1 MQSEILLLSNVKEGN
16 IASVVQ
22 KEFELLG
29 VTNIKGKR
37 IDADKESI
45 YKNFTEALSDYNII
59 MIIGGMS
66 EDEGNM
72 TVDTVTSAIGY
83 NKINKNGEVFPE
95 GAEIFFNKSGKP
107 SGCAISQ
114 GNQCIIML
122 PGDNETFSFMLVYRI
137 AKYLCNFMGVPYC
150 LKTLRACDI
159 TKSEAEAAVNSA
171 DTDGAKV
178 LVFEDGDEIAI
189 QVCSKAKS
197 SSEAKELCISAV
209 KNIASKTGSAV
220 YAVDAENIGQ
230 AFGKELTKKGLRAAI
245 AIDGFE
251 KAEIMNCA
259 YVSEYV
265 EHYSGM
271 STGIERFE
279 IPEKLLERYG
289 RNSEWTSA
297 VLAGEVFKT
306 EGGNIG
312 ISLTSDPKK
321 PESGAYVAVAMGD
334 NVWTK
339 KVEAQ
344 NREELVSLAG
354 AKAVHLARAVVSA
367 YPKAYENSVSLMSA
381 VSGKT
386 KFNTDVSSTAKKKWY
401 SRFIIM
407 KGDKKSDII
416 RKSIFWIC
424 VVVFIASMSYLG
436 SKAANAVNQR
446 GLNANLKELVG
457 SENFIP
463 PRDWEYLDKFY
474 GLYKENSDF
483 IGYISIADTNVDYP
497 VVQTTVAN
505 EKGLTGQYYLRKDY
519 YGAYSMY
526 GTPFLDY
533 RCSYD
538 PDFPSKNL
546 VIYGHNIYDDG
557 QMFSD
562 LVKYRKLSFYRK
574 HPIIQ
579 FDTLYEE
586 KEWLIVGIA
595 LVNAYEKDGPIWDY
609 TNFIEDKESGAK
621 TQEFLK
627 QLAKRT
633 LIVTG
638 VDYDASDTFLTLST
652 CCYDFK
658 DARFVVIARKLRDGE
673 DTSNFDTSKSYYN
686 SNPLM
691 PDKWYEAIAKA
702 QQAEEDAQF
711 GEAEEIS
718 EGPVIDDMKIILD
731 DKAKLEYAIGE
742 ELDLTGIYIEI
753 TDENGETKVYEAK
766 ELVEENEYGYDFEIS
781 YHEFIAPG
789 EQKVTVRC
797 NDFSASFKVTVK
809 EPEAPKPEIAS
820 VDVLTKPS
828 KLTYDKGENLD
839 TAGLSLTVTNTDGET
854 LTVTEGFTCSPT
866 VLNTPGTQT
875 IVVTYEGLSCTFS
888 VTVKDP
894 DAITAISVLTKPS
907 KLEYTVGDK
916 LDTTGLT
923 VDAINSDKQTVKV
936 LSANEVTCSH
946 DPFNAPGKYT
956 VTVTY
961 NGLKSKF
968 EVTVKNK
975 EQTSSVPEPSV
986 PEHSGEETPGTQEGE
1001 EEEETSSDSSSEE
1014 PVPMLLSSKK
1024 NTYPKESSYYNK
1036 SLKDTFTINGE
1047 KMSVFDAV
1055 CQIVA
1060 YEAGY
1065 GQPDEY
1071 VKAQAVASYCYVK
1084 NQGGNVSAGVKTKI
1098 TDQIKSCVAEVIGYA
1113 VLDDRSD
1120 SYVLSTYFSESCGIT
1135 ADAKW
1140 VWGYSNRN
1148 LKSVSS
1154 SVDDPDPYVYS
1165 ISSSDFAS
1173 KVKSKAGITLSGD
1186 PEDWL
1191 EIKSYWDNTEYINE
1205 ITLGGKPYTARKLR
1219 ETVLGGSNLRSVVFE
1234 FEYSSKKD
1242 KFTFYSYGYG
1252 HGVGMSAKGAIAY
1265 ANKGY
1270 DWDEILLKYYSNCYI
1285 GMKY

>member
-1 MQSEILLLSNVKEGN
+1 MQSEIFLLSNVEQGN
-16 IASVVQ
+16 IAQVLQ

-29 VTNIKGKR
+29 IPEIKGKR
-37 IDADKESI
+37 IDADEETI
-45 YKNFTEALSDYNII
+45 YRNVAGALSDYNII
-59 MIIGGMS
+59 MIIGGMG

-72 TVDTVTSAIGY
+72 TVNAVTSAIGF
-83 NKINKNGEVFPE
+83 NEINKNGEVFPE
-95 GAEIFFNKSGKP
+95 GAEIFYNKCGKP

-114 GNQCIIML
+114 GNQCIMML
-122 PGDNETFSFMLVYRI
+122 PGDSETFSYMLVYRA
-137 AKYLCNFMGVPYC
+137 AKYLCDFIGTPYC

-159 TKSEAEAAVNSA
+159 SKLEAEAAVNSA
-171 DTDGAKV
+171 DTEGAKV
-178 LVFEDGDEIAI
+178 LVFEDSGEIAV
-189 QVCSKAKS
+189 QVCSKAENAA
-197 SSEAKELCISAV
+197 EAKELCISAV
-209 KNIASKTGSAV
+209 KNTASKIGNPV

-230 AFGKELTKKGLRAAI
+230 AFEKELAKKGLRAAI

-251 KAEIMNCA
+251 KSEIMNSA
-259 YVSEYV
+259 FISEYV
-265 EHYSGM
+265 EHYAGM
-271 STGIERFE
+271 STGVERFE

-306 EGGNIG
+306 EGCNIG
-312 ISLTSDPKK
+312 ISLTSDPEKS
-321 PESGAYVAVAMGD
+321 ENGAYVAVAMGD

-339 KVEAQ
+339 KIEAES
-344 NREELVSLAG
+344 REKLVSLAG
-354 AKAVHLARAVVSA
+354 EKAVHLARAVVSA
-367 YPKAYENSVSLMSA
+367 YPKAYENSVSLVSA
-381 VSGKT
+381 ISGKT
-386 KFNTDVSSTAKKKWY
+386 KFNTDVSSTSKKKWY

-424 VVVFIASMSYLG
+424 VAVFIASMSYLG
-436 SKAANAVNQR
+436 SKAANAVSQR

-457 SENFIP
+457 SENYIP

-483 IGYISIADTNVDYP
+483 IGYISISDTNVDYP
-497 VVQTTVAN
+497 VVQTMVEN

-519 YGAYSMY
+519 YGSYSMY

-586 KEWLIVGIA
+586 KEWLIIGVA

-609 TNFIEDKESGAK
+609 TNFIEDRESGAK

-638 VDYDASDTFLTLST
+638 VEYDASDTFLTLST

-658 DARFVVIARKLRDGE
+658 DARFVVIARKLREGE
-673 DTSNFDTSKSYYN
+673 DTSNFDASKAYYN

-711 GEAEEIS
+711 GDAEEI
-718 EGPVIDDMKIILD
+718 PDTLIVTDMRIFLED
-731 DKAKLEYAIGE
+731 AKLEYFVGE
-742 ELDLTGIYIEI
+742 ELDLTGIMIEL
-753 TDENGETKVYEAK
+753 TDENGETKIYDVK
-766 ELVEENEYGYDFEIS
+766 ELLENKELGYDFYIE
-781 YHEFIAPG
+781 YNPFEVPG
-789 EQKVTVRC
+789 EQKIRVYC
-797 NDFSASFKVTVK
+797 NDLSATYKVTVK
-809 EPEAPKPEIAS
+809 EAEAPVEEIATMT
-820 VDVLTKPS
+820 LTKPE
-828 KLTYDKGENLD
+828 KLVYNVGDTLD
-839 TAGLSLTVTNTDGET
+839 TTGIEITITTVSGAVSK
-854 LTVTEGFTCSPT
+854 VTEGFTCSPT
-866 VLNTPGTQT
+866 VLNTPGTQSIT
-875 IVVTYEGLSCTFS
+875 VNYNGTEFTFN

-894 DAITAISVLTKPS
+894 NAITSIAVLTKPS

-968 EVTVKNK
+968 EVTVKEN
-975 EQTSSVPEPSV
+975 ENSSAPS
-986 PEHSGEETPGTQEGE
+986 
-1001 EEEETSSDSSSEE
+1001 SSDTPSSEKPE
-1014 PVPMLLSSKK
+1014 S
-1024 NTYPKESSYYNK
+1024 ESSLPEGSGDESAPESQEEIIPVFYSAKGDTYENESKYYKK

-1071 VKAQAVASYCYVK
+1071 VKAQAVASYCYIK

-1098 TDQIKSCVAEVIGYA
+1098 TDQIKRCVAEVIGYA

-1120 SYVLSTYFSESCGIT
+1120 SYVLTTYFSESCGIT

-1154 SVDDPDPYVYS
+1154 SVDDPDPFVYS

-1191 EIKSYWDNTEYINE
+1191 EIESYWDSGKNYVNE

-1219 ETVLGGSNLRSVVFE
+1219 ETVLGGSYLRSVVFD
-1234 FEYSSKKD
+1234 FKYNSKKD
-1242 KFTFYSYGYG
+1242 EFTFYSYGYG

-1265 ANKGY
+1265 ANKKY
-1270 DWDEILLKYYSNCYI
+1270 TWDEILLKYYSNCYI